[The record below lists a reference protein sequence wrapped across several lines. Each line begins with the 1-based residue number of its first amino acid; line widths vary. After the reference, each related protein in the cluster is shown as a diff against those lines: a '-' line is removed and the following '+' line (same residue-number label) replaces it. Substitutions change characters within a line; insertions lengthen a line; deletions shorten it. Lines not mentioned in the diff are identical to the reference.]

1 MLTGRDN
8 EDRFGRS
15 TSSGTDIVPILNSVW
30 TELPSSS
37 LAPERHE
44 VRGESEIWVSRL
56 WMNRIRPDWVAAEGG
71 PERPPSREALRRAKR
86 REEGN
91 TKGPHRA

>member
-15 TSSGTDIVPILNSVW
+15 TSSGTDIVPILNSSVW

-37 LAPERHE
+37 LAPERHD
-44 VRGESEIWVSRL
+44 VRGESEI
-56 WMNRIRPDWVAAEGG
+56 
-71 PERPPSREALRRAKR
+71 
-86 REEGN
+86 
-91 TKGPHRA
+91 